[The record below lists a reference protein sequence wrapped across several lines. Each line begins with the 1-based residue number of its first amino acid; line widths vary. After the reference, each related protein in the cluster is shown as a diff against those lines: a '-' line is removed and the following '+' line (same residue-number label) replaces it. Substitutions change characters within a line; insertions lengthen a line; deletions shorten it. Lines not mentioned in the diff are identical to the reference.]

1 MSCAGHSHG
10 SRVGHRCGGGL
21 SVGWLPVLV
30 GKVAGDQQGGNC
42 YGGEFVGEGVPA
54 VHESDG
60 PSYRLPIGIFKGA
73 YHLRGPV
80 RLCRNGIGEEQRIEQ
95 CFGDEAVGSHET
107 VDQREG
113 IRFRPPLATT
123 DRSERCGD
131 ALFEEVFDRA
141 DRSVSTRV
149 RAAAKAAT
157 ERGEDP
163 WSVFLA
169 GWDAVLDTAIDESLQ
184 RIRVVDAPAV
194 LGWQRWQELNA
205 RYTLANIE
213 AGLVRLLEH
222 GALAPQP
229 VAPLAVLLM
238 GLSNQAVA
246 AIAGADQPLQARQDI
261 GRAVRR
267 LLEGLRHGF

>member
-1 MSCAGHSHG
+1 MDVVKGRQDARERLVAVATELFGERGYHQTSTEEIVRRSGVTRG
-10 SRVGHRCGGGL
+10 SL
-21 SVGWLPVLV
+21 
-30 GKVAGDQQGGNC
+30 
-42 YGGEFVGEGVPA
+42 
-54 VHESDG
+54 
-60 PSYRLPIGIFKGA
+60 
-73 YHLRGPV
+73 YHH
-80 RLCRNGIGEEQRIEQ
+80 
-95 CFGDEAVGSHET
+95 FADKA
-107 VDQREG
+107 
-113 IRFRPPLATT
+113 
-123 DRSERCGD
+123 

-141 DRSVSTRV
+141 ERAVSTAV

-169 GWDAVLDTAIDESLQ
+169 GWDAVLDTAIDEPLQ

-205 RYTLANIE
+205 QYTLANIE

-222 GALAPQP
+222 GVLAPQP

-238 GLSNQAVA
+238 GLSNQAVS
-246 AIAGADQPLQARQDI
+246 AIAGAEHPVKVRQDI

-267 LLEGLRHGF
+267 LLEGLRDPR

>member
-1 MSCAGHSHG
+1 MDVVKGRQDARERLVAVAAELFGERGYHQTSTEEIVRRSGVTRG
-10 SRVGHRCGGGL
+10 SL
-21 SVGWLPVLV
+21 
-30 GKVAGDQQGGNC
+30 
-42 YGGEFVGEGVPA
+42 
-54 VHESDG
+54 
-60 PSYRLPIGIFKGA
+60 
-73 YHLRGPV
+73 YHH
-80 RLCRNGIGEEQRIEQ
+80 
-95 CFGDEAVGSHET
+95 FADKS
-107 VDQREG
+107 
-113 IRFRPPLATT
+113 
-123 DRSERCGD
+123 

-141 DRSVSTRV
+141 ERAVSTAV

-169 GWDAVLDTAIDESLQ
+169 GWDAVLDTAIDEPLQ

-205 RYTLANIE
+205 QYTLANIE

-222 GALAPQP
+222 GVLAPQP

-238 GLSNQAVA
+238 GLSNQAVS
-246 AIAGADQPLQARQDI
+246 AIAGAEHPVKVRQDI

-267 LLEGLRHGF
+267 LLEGLRDPR